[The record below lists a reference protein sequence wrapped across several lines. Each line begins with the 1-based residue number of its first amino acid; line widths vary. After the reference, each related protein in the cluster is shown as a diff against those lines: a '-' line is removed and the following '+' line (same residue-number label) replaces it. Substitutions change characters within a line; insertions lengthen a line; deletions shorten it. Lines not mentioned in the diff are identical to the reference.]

1 MSHCDTCDLE
11 MLQKLFIYSI
21 DHSKREIIDIV
32 FSTAKQLK
40 IKTTKLF
47 DYVNE
52 KGVNALYVCVQ
63 RGNTKWIKIMLKS
76 VDTKT
81 KKWIQFVSGF
91 TTYSGRNLMHAAC
104 ESGNIEGAQLI
115 LSWIT
120 YPRDKHALLLAND
133 HANNNPLQIYLSKH
147 HSTRFVAWYLSNL
160 DTKNKLSL
168 ICNQNVD
175 SKTALHHIKKA
186 KLFEKIV
193 TDCHQDHIAAIGS
206 ICEWSMIV
214 RIIMDRTQSTFL
226 RILKSIVNQYPTHA
240 EKMKVFTIRNKR
252 LSKNAF
258 DYLSK
263 DTPLSVFAYLLSF
276 ITQKDDYK
284 LLIRPEQDGKTL
296 LHRVGKDNDR
306 ACLAVE
312 RLKAIMNNDSIS
324 NALVSLKT
332 DDSECVLDI
341 ALGTKMGMVVCQ
353 SLNTADWISLIM
365 DKFPDKPLFAY
376 VHDHEDEFM
385 PKLLR
390 VRSKQTQDTI
400 LMRFFRSHDSHKHFY
415 IFNWIVSWIKKL
427 DPEEIVSFITAPNL
441 IGDTALHLLKYVG
454 GYYERNTKYVKDL
467 LALFPT
473 QAIKENAILQPNNQ
487 GITPFMTVLQ
497 SYCYGS
503 AYIMW
508 NNIQNMET
516 KLRLM
521 NRNCDLE
528 ENVENDNWKDWCK
541 QALQLDSN
549 TSCIDDVQLLVPA
562 LYYALKRGDSSF
574 ARAIVN
580 KINTTSHG
588 KIIAFLSTK
597 LHSMK
602 DECALHFASYCR
614 NIETLQLVFQMMN
627 ELTNEEITA
636 LLLDGDIMRNKD
648 DKTPFIVACEQNN
661 FVVIEYLLSRID
673 NESDK
678 LRMMQVEAD
687 NKNAIWIACSK
698 WENVQCLKVILS
710 SISSKVGIESIIK
723 YKNSKNENIY
733 HYVNTIEIKECIKS
747 WNAEAL
753 FGFNEFHQADD
764 DGATPFLNILKRDST
779 THCRNTLIEWI
790 LNAQCQSDEE
800 RAQLIF
806 SCDHNGQHSLDLAS
820 DASTIWLLQNTITN
834 IISSASYK
842 NQTQTVFA
850 LFLWSLRKA
859 KLVLTKWLLAQ
870 LSEPKQKKVMN
881 QSNEFGMNAVLCSC
895 KAAQI
900 ASLHFLLSHPFFDQ
914 QLIYS
919 SDHKDKNAIYYS
931 CCTNTP
937 ESVACL
943 RTVLAF
949 YKTKITTYSDL
960 LIRNRV
966 FDHAMRY
973 YRGTYLSNTQ
983 KWSVQCILDEWSQS
997 HAANINLMHLLFK
1010 ENEKGEVA
1018 LIEHGTNRFSKEVA
1032 YWIKSYFEDI
1042 DEISDLDCK
1051 YAGYALLYLR
1061 ANCWHIHQLIAAKC
1075 RDEAQLSKVLNV
1087 RNGEGYSVLDYVC
1100 MSEQW
1105 CIVEWYLSQVIP
1117 NNHPILMDCNTFTN
1131 QTGLMYLLASGAIQ
1145 FAEQLLSKI
1154 DDKKE
1159 RLNLIEKKD
1168 YKNQSILDS
1177 AVCKD
1182 IPSQVEWIRH
1192 QIEN

>member
-1 MSHCDTCDLE
+1 MDEFSH
-11 MLQKLFIYSI
+11 
-21 DHSKREIIDIV
+21 
-32 FSTAKQLK
+32 
-40 IKTTKLF
+40 
-47 DYVNE
+47 
-52 KGVNALYVCVQ
+52 
-63 RGNTKWIKIMLKS
+63 
-76 VDTKT
+76 
-81 KKWIQFVSGF
+81 
-91 TTYSGRNLMHAAC
+91 
-104 ESGNIEGAQLI
+104 
-115 LSWIT
+115 
-120 YPRDKHALLLAND
+120 
-133 HANNNPLQIYLSKH
+133 QI
-147 HSTRFVAWYLSNL
+147 
-160 DTKNKLSL
+160 
-168 ICNQNVD
+168 
-175 SKTALHHIKKA
+175 
-186 KLFEKIV
+186 
-193 TDCHQDHIAAIGS
+193 
-206 ICEWSMIV
+206 
-214 RIIMDRTQSTFL
+214 
-226 RILKSIVNQYPTHA
+226 
-240 EKMKVFTIRNKR
+240 
-252 LSKNAF
+252 
-258 DYLSK
+258 
-263 DTPLSVFAYLLSF
+263 
-276 ITQKDDYK
+276 
-284 LLIRPEQDGKTL
+284 
-296 LHRVGKDNDR
+296 
-306 ACLAVE
+306 
-312 RLKAIMNNDSIS
+312 
-324 NALVSLKT
+324 
-332 DDSECVLDI
+332 
-341 ALGTKMGMVVCQ
+341 
-353 SLNTADWISLIM
+353 
-365 DKFPDKPLFAY
+365 FPY
-376 VHDHEDEFM
+376 VHDHEDELM

-390 VRSKQTQDTI
+390 LRSKQTQDTL
-400 LMRFFRSHDSHKHFY
+400 LMRFFRSRGASKYLFV
-415 IFNWIVSWIKKL
+415 FNWLVSWIKKL
-427 DPEEIVSFITAPNL
+427 DPTEIVSFITATNL
-441 IGDTALHLLKYVG
+441 VGDTALHLLKCVYLHDKMDSTHG
-454 GYYERNTKYVKDL
+454 EDRNTKYVKDL
-467 LALFPT
+467 LALLPT
-473 QAIKENAILQPNNQ
+473 QAIKEKAILQKNHQ
-487 GITPFMTVLQ
+487 GITPFMSVIGGEYTI
-497 SYCYGS
+497 GS

-508 NNIQNMET
+508 NNIQNMDN

-521 NRNCDLE
+521 NRNWQLE
-528 ENVENDNWKDWCK
+528 ENKMNDNWKDWCK
-541 QALQLDSN
+541 QALRVQTNPLR
-549 TSCIDDVQLLVPA
+549 IDDVELLAPSF
-562 LYYALKRGDSSF
+562 YYALKRGDPSF

-580 KINTTSHG
+580 KINTNSHR

-597 LHSMK
+597 LK
-602 DECALHFASYCR
+602 DECALHFASHCSNSY
-614 NIETLQLVFQMMN
+614 TLQVLFELMN
-627 ELTNEEITA
+627 ELTNEEMTK
-636 LLLDGDIMRNKD
+636 LLLDREVMCSKD
-648 DKTPFIVACEQNN
+648 GKTPFIVACEQNN
-661 FVVIEYLLSRID
+661 YALIQYLLSRIET
-673 NESDK
+673 ESDK
-678 LRMMQVEAD
+678 LRVMQMEAV
-687 NKNAIWIACSK
+687 NGANAIWIACSK

-1018 LIEHGTNRFSKEVA
+1018 LIEHGTNRFIKEVA

-1075 RDEAQLSKVLNV
+1075 RDE
-1087 RNGEGYSVLDYVC
+1087 
-1100 MSEQW
+1100 
-1105 CIVEWYLSQVIP
+1105 
-1117 NNHPILMDCNTFTN
+1117 
-1131 QTGLMYLLASGAIQ
+1131 
-1145 FAEQLLSKI
+1145 
-1154 DDKKE
+1154 
-1159 RLNLIEKKD
+1159 
-1168 YKNQSILDS
+1168 
-1177 AVCKD
+1177 
-1182 IPSQVEWIRH
+1182 
-1192 QIEN
+1192 